1 MTINDLLDEVLLDI
15 FDFYRQGVDSYDQW
29 REKYVWFNL
38 THVCRRWRAVIF
50 ASSLRLDLGITVGPI
65 KPKEIETILAGPL
78 PILIEYK
85 CMYEEMTS
93 SAIWRLRA
101 ALKHHDRVRGIFFG
115 GTSVWSNEFFRATNH
130 SFPILERLT
139 LVPLYGVELKLPET
153 FLGGQDV
160 SDSHLRHLKLLRV
173 SLRSIFRFLS
183 STSTLTGL
191 HLEVDTAFGISPETS
206 LLACLQGMPCLSR
219 LDLSIFLES
228 PSSVLTPGHND
239 IVPLSKLICFHYT
252 GHSVSL
258 DGLAAGL
265 SAPSLRE
272 LSMEFFDAIVFPI
285 VHLTR
290 FITETEEH
298 YHAVCVS
305 FNARRFRLS
314 LFARPEYVT
323 HRWPPLKRSRTQRWS
338 PESIMRMSDY
348 LLTKL
353 LTVEELCVNFA
364 LAEMDAED
372 CILWRRFYQQFP
384 SVKVLR
390 TESANYACIAFTLL
404 RDREEPDDVLA
415 LFPALEEIE
424 LGNSGFW
431 VHQTGRES
439 ELAVFQPF
447 VSARQQAGRPVKV
460 FFDPWLDLPGKHT
473 RPKLWSIHWN
483 TKLLAD
489 LAPVRNV

>member
-1 MTINDLLDEVLLDI
+1 LTINDLLDEVLLDI

-50 ASSLRLDLGITVGPI
+50 ASSLRLDLGITVGPT
-65 KPKEIETILAGPL
+65 KPKDIETILAGPL
-78 PILIEYK
+78 PILIDYK

-93 SAIWRLRA
+93 SALWRMRA
-101 ALKHHDRVRGIFFG
+101 ALKHHDRVRGISFR

-139 LVPLYGVELKLPET
+139 LGPLYGDELDLPDT
-153 FLGGQDV
+153 FLGGQEL
-160 SDSHLRHLKLLRV
+160 SDLHLRDLKLKRV

-219 LDLSIFLES
+219 LDLSISLNPPPVS
-228 PSSVLTPGHND
+228 TPGHKN
-239 IVPLSKLICFHYT
+239 IVPLSNLICFHYT
-252 GHSVSL
+252 GHSVFL
-258 DGLAAGL
+258 DGLVAGL
-265 SAPSLRE
+265 SAPSLRD
-272 LSMEFFDAIVFPI
+272 LSMEFFDSIMFPI

-298 YHAVCVS
+298 YHAVHVT
-305 FNARRFRLS
+305 FHIRRFRLS
-314 LFARPEYVT
+314 LLTRPENFT
-323 HRWPPLKRSRTQRWS
+323 HREPLPRLSQIPRWS
-338 PESIMRMSDY
+338 PESIMRISDY

-353 LTVEELCVNFA
+353 FTVEELCVNFA
-364 LAEMDAED
+364 FAEMDAED

-390 TESANYACIAFTLL
+390 TEGANYSCIACTLL
-404 RDREEPDDVLA
+404 QDREEPDDVLA

-424 LGNSGFW
+424 LGNGEFW
-431 VHQTGRES
+431 IHQRRGES

-460 FFDPWLDLPGKHT
+460 FF
-473 RPKLWSIHWN
+473 RP
-483 TKLLAD
+483 
-489 LAPVRNV
+489 